1 MTKPTTQEK
10 KDAVRAAT
18 GEIAKTLNEPLVG
31 LVNRVVWHLGIE
43 QAQTFLQQALE
54 IEAQGGMMIADGQ
67 RRRTP
72 GGVFFKLVKDH
83 IAATNKRLYGRIFGA
98 PKRKAKPPS
107 DGQGQSQAKKPAKQG
122 QPQNKKPAAP
132 LVAPLAWSDALKYA
146 HALRKHEKG
155 EVKTVEVKLIG
166 RPAKVAKAESCMIV
180 MMEGKSAPKSLPTG
194 LPTPPE
200 QELTFAV
207 FISNKHWQKVSDE
220 LKANANAEL
229 LVRGYPVFNPE
240 KAMTL
245 LLAQAVEVIERKP
258 KKAKAQAP

>member
-1 MTKPTTQEK
+1 MAKPDAQEK

-18 GEIAKTLNEPLVG
+18 YEIAKTLNEPLVS

-43 QAQTFLQQALE
+43 QAQTFLQQALA

-67 RRRTP
+67 RRRTL

-83 IAATNKRLYGRIFGA
+83 IAATDKKLYGRIFGA
-98 PKRKAKPPS
+98 PKRKTKPPLN
-107 DGQGQSQAKKPAKQG
+107 GQAQSPVKKPARQS
-122 QPQNKKPAAP
+122 QPQNKKPASP
-132 LVAPLAWSDALKYA
+132 PLAWSDALKYA
-146 HALRKHEKG
+146 NALRKHEKG
-155 EVKTVEVKLIG
+155 EAKTVEVKLIG

-180 MMEGKSAPKSLPTG
+180 MMEGKTAPKSLPTG

-207 FISNKHWQKVSDE
+207 FISNKHWQKVSHD
-220 LKANANAEL
+220 LKANTNAEL
-229 LVRGYPVFNPE
+229 LVLGYPVFNAE

-258 KKAKAQAP
+258 KKDKEQAP